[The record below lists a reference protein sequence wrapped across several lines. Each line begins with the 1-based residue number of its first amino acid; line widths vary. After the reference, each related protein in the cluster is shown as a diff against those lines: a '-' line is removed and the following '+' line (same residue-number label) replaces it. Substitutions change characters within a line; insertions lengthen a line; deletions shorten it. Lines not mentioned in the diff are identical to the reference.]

1 MEERRKYQRTEINEP
16 AYVSSGGS
24 VMRCTVRNFSPEGAA
39 IDVEEPAFVPA
50 RFRLVMANDT
60 SVVHECRV
68 AWIQKNRIGLSFV
81 DTGKVRRESSASA
94 AD

>member
-1 MEERRKYQRTEINEP
+1 
-16 AYVSSGGS
+16 
-24 VMRCTVRNFSPEGAA
+24 MRCTVRNISPEGAA

-60 SVVHECRV
+60 SAVHECRV
-68 AWIQKNRIGLSFV
+68 AWIQKKRIGLSSV
-81 DTGKVRRESSASA
+81 DTGKVRREPSASV